1 MPFFS
6 ILIPS
11 YNRPLELKRNI
22 ESIISG
28 TFTDYEIIIS
38 DDNSPKADDIRR
50 VVSEYDGIDNI
61 KFFSQSKN
69 LKEPENKNFLVN
81 EATGKFNIV
90 LGDDDTFNSNSLK
103 VIYDFIHDNPHFDI
117 YGLGYNIVDEA
128 GSLLSTHKSPVKL
141 DLKDDF
147 SRRLITEAGSLPM
160 MIFHPATFCCASGVE
175 KSLPYRTDVGI
186 GEDMCFIVESVLLNK
201 SFCVIPGALFNWRK
215 VQDKNSVDQGNQSA
229 EAIESINSKIKI
241 YEVLKNKKYET
252 SFIADYIETYEYRK
266 KFIYTEILRQKKN
279 KLLDLDELIKYP
291 EMEMELRGLRKST
304 LFSLGLRLLRVIRFI
319 EITRIMGVSSIFL
332 IKDRFKSWRRNL

>member
-28 TFTDYEIIIS
+28 TFADYEIIIS

-50 VVSEYDGIDNI
+50 VVNEYNGIDNI
-61 KFFSQSKN
+61 KFFSQTKN

-81 EATGKFNIV
+81 KATGKFNIV

-117 YGLGYNIVDEA
+117 YGLGYNIVDEE
-128 GSLLSTHKSPVKL
+128 GLFLSTHKSPVKL
-141 DLKDDF
+141 DLKNDL
-147 SRRLITEAGSLPM
+147 SRKLIIEAGSLPM

-175 KSLPYRTDVGI
+175 RSLPYRTDVGI
-186 GEDMCFIVESVLLNK
+186 GEDLCFIVESVLLNK
-201 SFCVIPGALFNWRK
+201 SFCVIPEALFNWRK

-241 YEVLKNKKYET
+241 YEVLQNKKYET
-252 SFIADYIETYEYRK
+252 SFFADYIETYEYRT

-279 KLLDLDELIKYP
+279 KLPDLDEMIKYP
-291 EMEMELRGLRKST
+291 EMQMELNGLRKSIF
-304 LFSLGLRLLRVIRFI
+304 FSLGLRLLRFFRFI
-319 EITRIMGVSSIFL
+319 EITRVIGFSSIFL
-332 IKDRFKSWRRNL
+332 IKDRFKLWMRNQ